1 MAVLGSWFELQ
12 PATSGD
18 GGADLPRPLQAM
30 RARLGQRRAPR
41 RFEPFVTTSY
51 WTECLSGKTASQRV
65 SDETGPPEAGAVLSA
80 WSRWTLKE
88 GPNERTCRC
97 FGT

>member
-1 MAVLGSWFELQ
+1 MAATGSWFELQ

-65 SDETGPPEAGAVLSA
+65 SDETWATGG
-80 WSRWTLKE
+80 RCGTLGVVTLDVK
-88 GPNERTCRC
+88 GRAK
-97 FGT
+97 